1 MQTGPKTYKIENEWA
16 KHVVTLAKANL
27 IRGKK
32 IAAGTLYNSVSYD
45 VNKQTGAIQFFYAPE
60 GEFVESGRRPNSRFP
75 PIKAIAKWAKQKG
88 IPQFR
93 DKKGRFISN
102 DTRTFLLSRSI
113 AIKGIKPFPFFT
125 DAIEQA
131 TQQLYS
137 KLEDAIIQD
146 MEDSIANSLGGS
158 KATHMNF

>member
-1 MQTGPKTYKIENEWA
+1 MQIGPKVYQTSVEWA
-16 KHVVTLAKANL
+16 QHVVALAKANL

-45 VNKQTGAIQFFYAPE
+45 INKQTGEIEFYYAPE

-75 PIKAIAKWAKQKG
+75 PIGQIAKWAKEKG

-93 DKKGRFISN
+93 DKKGRYISN
-102 DTRTFLLSRSI
+102 DTRTFLLSRAI
-113 AIKGIKPFPFFT
+113 AIKGIRPFPFFS

-131 TQQLYS
+131 TQQLYND
-137 KLEDAIIQD
+137 LEDAIIQD
-146 MEDSIANSLGGS
+146 IEDSIDLEI
-158 KATHMNF
+158 

>member
-1 MQTGPKTYKIENEWA
+1 MQIGPKTYNMEREWA
-16 KHVVTLAKANL
+16 QHVVALAKANL

-32 IAAGTLYNSVSYD
+32 IAAGTLYNSVSYS
-45 VNKQTGAIQFFYAPE
+45 VNKQTGEIDFYYAPE

-75 PIKAIAKWAKQKG
+75 PIGAIAKWAKEKG

-93 DKKGRFISN
+93 DKKGRYISN

-113 AIKGIKPFPFFT
+113 AIKGIKKFPFFS
-125 DAIEQA
+125 DAIELA

-137 KLEDAIIQD
+137 DLEDAIVEDI
-146 MEDSIANSLGGS
+146 EDSLDLEI
-158 KATHMNF
+158 